1 MEFKNRLRDLRTEKK
16 IPQNDLAKVLNYG
29 CTAISNYESG
39 RNEPSISDL
48 KKIAEYFDVSMD
60 YLLCVND
67 VKNPYAKRDYP
78 ESFDHLKNIY
88 SALDEED
95 RKTINDF
102 ALWLYEKSSQKSASS
117 MKVAQNVHPY
127 KSHSKKEN

>member
-16 IPQNDLAKVLNYG
+16 ILQNDLAKVLNYG

-117 MKVAQNVHPY
+117 MKVAQNVHPS